1 MGKDLGEGFLSNL
14 ILSTDSC
21 KTDGELLHSLHLQL
35 LMVKRVGGQMFPG
48 TLETGRV
55 IQASSDGG
63 GGAPTWN
70 DMVLGDG
77 HAMSVFAFLLDLG

>member
-63 GGAPTWN
+63 GGHQPGMTWFWV
-70 DMVLGDG
+70 MV
-77 HAMSVFAFLLDLG
+77 MQCQYLLFF